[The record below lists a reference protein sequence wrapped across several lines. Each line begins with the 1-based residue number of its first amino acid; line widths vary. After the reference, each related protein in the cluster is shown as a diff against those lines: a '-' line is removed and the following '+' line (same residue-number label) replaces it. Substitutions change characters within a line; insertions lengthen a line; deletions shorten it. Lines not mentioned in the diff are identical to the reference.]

1 MGAIQEIFCE
11 FGPEYLERFGQRMPA
26 SHRKT
31 IHSIIHCRKS
41 ANCGYSVYA
50 CPQCHV
56 NHFFDGSC
64 GNRNCPTCQGG
75 KNRRWFEEQV
85 ARKLPTHY
93 FLITFTVPQELRPFM
108 RSNQEVAYGALF
120 RASSEAL
127 KKLARD
133 PKFIGAD
140 QVGSTGVLQTWG
152 RQMQYHPH
160 IHYVVPG
167 GGLNKERTEWLP
179 SGRDFYVPV
188 MALSPIVRAKFRDEM
203 KKAGLFEQIDPEVWH
218 KGWNVDSEA
227 VGDADQSLEYLSRY
241 VFRVAISDHRVVQ
254 VKDGKVTFLYRD
266 KETRQNKTCTLEA
279 LEFIRRYLQHVL
291 PKGFMKVR
299 HYGFLSRSSGVSFE
313 DLWQRVVEYNLSV
326 GEPVI
331 LTPPEQKRQGPPT
344 PRCPTCG
351 TPLVRLAVVVV
362 TSTGLLALPA

>member
-1 MGAIQEIFCE
+1 MTTATTAI
-11 FGPEYLERFGQRMPA
+11 
-26 SHRKT
+26 
-31 IHSIIHCRKS
+31 
-41 ANCGYSVYA
+41 
-50 CPQCHV
+50 
-56 NHFFDGSC
+56 
-64 GNRNCPTCQGG
+64 
-75 KNRRWFEEQV
+75 
-85 ARKLPTHY
+85 
-93 FLITFTVPQELRPFM
+93 
-108 RSNQEVAYGALF
+108 
-120 RASSEAL
+120 
-127 KKLARD
+127 
-133 PKFIGAD
+133 
-140 QVGSTGVLQTWG
+140 
-152 RQMQYHPH
+152 
-160 IHYVVPG
+160 
-167 GGLNKERTEWLP
+167 
-179 SGRDFYVPV
+179 

-203 KKAGLFEQIDPEVWH
+203 TKAGLLDQIDPVVWR

-241 VFRVAISDHRVVQ
+241 VFRVAISDHRIVQ

-299 HYGFLSRSSGVSFE
+299 HYGFLSRSSAVSFE
-313 DLWQRVVEYNLSV
+313 DLWQRVVEYNLSI

-331 LTPPEQKRQGPPT
+331 LTPPEYKPQRPPV